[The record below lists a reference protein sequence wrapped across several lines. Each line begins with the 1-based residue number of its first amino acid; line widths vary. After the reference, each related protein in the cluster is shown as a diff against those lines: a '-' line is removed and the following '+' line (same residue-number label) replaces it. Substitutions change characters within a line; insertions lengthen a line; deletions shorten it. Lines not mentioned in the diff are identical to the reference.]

1 MPKKTTRKNRVQPYI
16 TPEAEKFFNDL
27 FDQPSEG
34 LSFALEA
41 YPVLYRQGIRA
52 LQGKF
57 SESEIML
64 MIDLLNSTMLMP
76 QILGQHMIAEVEDG
90 CALEH
95 LDEKWSVDEK
105 TLLQKLNGLS
115 LLERSMLEIFCK
127 AFWMHTSASG
137 EKGSYSGN
145 ELKKYISVLL

>member
-57 SESEIML
+57 SEPELML
-64 MIDLLNSTMLMP
+64 MIDLSNGLILMP

-90 CALEH
+90 CALER
-95 LDEKWSVDEK
+95 LDEKWSVDKK
-105 TLLQKLNGLS
+105 TLLQKLNGLT
-115 LLERSMLEIFCK
+115 LLERSMLEIFCNS
-127 AFWMHTSASG
+127 FWMHSGPDG
-137 EKGSYSGN
+137 EKGSYSGE